1 MSPNKAT
8 TNSAVARLGYV
19 HTVHT
24 GRLFKNLPASVL
36 QSVFKPCFQKSP
48 RHVNL
53 SVRKKK
59 ALCQAHF
66 WQITNDKQVAIEIR
80 RFHNNKKKMEKVPVD
95 GITVTYKEAVWAKIG
110 QILGCSGTCIFYYL

>member
-66 WQITNDKQVAIEIR
+66 WQITNDKQVARIEIG
-80 RFHNNKKKMEKVPVD
+80 RFHNEKKKKKKMEKVPVD
-95 GITVTYKEAVWAKIG
+95 GITVTYKEAV
-110 QILGCSGTCIFYYL
+110 